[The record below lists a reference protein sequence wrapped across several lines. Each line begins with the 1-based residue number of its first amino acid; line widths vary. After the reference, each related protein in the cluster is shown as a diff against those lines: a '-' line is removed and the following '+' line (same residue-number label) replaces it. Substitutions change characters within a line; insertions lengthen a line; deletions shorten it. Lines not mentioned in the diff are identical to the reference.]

1 MSNFFKDMV
10 KELNDENTHLLSDGG
25 NSSEFSGWVDTGC
38 FILNALIS
46 GSLYGGVSNN
56 KITALAGEEATGK
69 TFFALGMVN
78 NFLQQNDHAGVIYY
92 DTEAAVTQEMMS
104 TRGIDIHRIVVSEPQ
119 TIQQFRHNALQVL
132 ERYTEHKNDRPP
144 MMMVLDSLG
153 QLSTTK
159 EMEDSTEGKETRD
172 MTKAQVIKAAFRTLG
187 LRLSKAQVPM
197 IITNHTYDA
206 VGSYIPTKVMSGGS
220 GLKYTASTILFLSKK
235 RDKDTEKD
243 EGNLIKVTTQKS
255 RFTKPNKTIEVRLN
269 YTTGLDRYYGL
280 LELAEKHDVI
290 KKVSTRYEFPD
301 GSKHFAKAINAEPE
315 KFFTED
321 VMERLEQAAAKEFKY
336 GEERELFGDYGETD
350 QSETGS
356 AED

>member
-1 MSNFFKDMV
+1 
-10 KELNDENTHLLSDGG
+10 
-25 NSSEFSGWVDTGC
+25 
-38 FILNALIS
+38 
-46 GSLYGGVSNN
+46 
-56 KITALAGEEATGK
+56 
-69 TFFALGMVN
+69 
-78 NFLQQNDHAGVIYY
+78 
-92 DTEAAVTQEMMS
+92 MS

-132 ERYTEHKNDRPP
+132 ERYTEHKNNRPP

-280 LELAEKHDVI
+280 LELAEKYDVI

-301 GSKHFAKAINAEPE
+301 GSKHFAKAINTDPE

-321 VMERLEQAAAKEFKY
+321 IMERLEQAAAKEFKY

-350 QSETGS
+350 QSETDS

>member
-1 MSNFFKDMV
+1 MSDFFKTMV

-25 NSSEFSGWVDTGC
+25 NSAEFSGWVDTGC

-78 NFLQQNDHAGVIYY
+78 NFLQQNDHGGVIYY

-132 ERYTEHKNDRPP
+132 ERYTEHKNNRPP

-206 VGSYIPTKVMSGGS
+206 VGSYIPKKVMSGGS

-235 RDKDTEKD
+235 GDKDTEKG

-280 LELAEKHDVI
+280 LELAEKYDVI
-290 KKVSTRYEFPD
+290 KKVSNRYEFPD
-301 GSKHFAKAINAEPE
+301 GSKHFAKAINTDPE

-321 VMERLEQAAAKEFKY
+321 IMERLEQAAAKEFKY
-336 GEERELFGDYGETD
+336 GEERELFGGYGETD
-350 QSETGS
+350 QSETDS